1 MKKTSLRLLV
11 LLFVTLSFANKP
23 FAQDAL
29 IIKNDLDLDLIDSS
43 GVTVKLYRN
52 STLRIDSIYNYVR
65 IAKVTDNQDN
75 NKNVGIFEGAE
86 LECKDDSVEDL
97 SKLNFKDNTGRW
109 RSDVKGVGSN
119 LERFKK
125 YRVVLNEGIALVS
138 EEQCDVNEDIKEYP
152 NLNDNFSYS
161 SDDRILHVN
170 AKREYK
176 IVVNDIIKVCGINQD
191 EKIHNVDPDDNI
203 RIILSNDNEFFL
215 DQVICVSDLNNYR
228 ESGSNSAINSYML
241 YGVAGCLIAIIVIL
255 TWYYLTKK
263 KNVNK
268 TNEMIFVNNE
278 RPKAIDVNIHGEVN
292 LPGMMRNVS
301 DVRKQVENVLTKLD
315 SIDEELEKYNKQ
327 NKANDLLKTKDSE
340 IDNLKVDIE
349 KLNKKYSLLD
359 ETSQKTIKE
368 LNNEI
373 SRLKQDLEQALYV
386 DGAISLNG
394 TSDFVAK
401 TSELMT
407 IGRKAE
413 QKIADFVSQLNDID
427 ANKFAY
433 FIKQYATSMDA
444 EKRDR
449 WNTILSTL
457 SIKGYINDADAIKY
471 LQAKGCESNEA
482 KIDWLKKFIYQ
493 EFLQNYLSSL
503 TVMLESIRF
512 AKKYG
517 LSTNN
522 DVSNEI
528 KQLMSAS
535 KNVGI
540 KIHYVELG
548 KDVDDFSNLEI
559 SSKLPKGVET
569 TCDKNIPVLVIRYG
583 MSSDK
588 SETKSKTEIVILD

>member
-109 RSDVKGVGSN
+109 RSDVKGAGSN

-241 YGVAGCLIAIIVIL
+241 YGVAGCLIAIIVI
-255 TWYYLTKK
+255 Y
-263 KNVNK
+263 
-268 TNEMIFVNNE
+268 
-278 RPKAIDVNIHGEVN
+278 
-292 LPGMMRNVS
+292 
-301 DVRKQVENVLTKLD
+301 
-315 SIDEELEKYNKQ
+315 
-327 NKANDLLKTKDSE
+327 
-340 IDNLKVDIE
+340 
-349 KLNKKYSLLD
+349 
-359 ETSQKTIKE
+359 
-368 LNNEI
+368 
-373 SRLKQDLEQALYV
+373 
-386 DGAISLNG
+386 
-394 TSDFVAK
+394 
-401 TSELMT
+401 
-407 IGRKAE
+407 
-413 QKIADFVSQLNDID
+413 
-427 ANKFAY
+427 
-433 FIKQYATSMDA
+433 
-444 EKRDR
+444 
-449 WNTILSTL
+449 
-457 SIKGYINDADAIKY
+457 
-471 LQAKGCESNEA
+471 
-482 KIDWLKKFIYQ
+482 
-493 EFLQNYLSSL
+493 
-503 TVMLESIRF
+503 
-512 AKKYG
+512 
-517 LSTNN
+517 
-522 DVSNEI
+522 
-528 KQLMSAS
+528 
-535 KNVGI
+535 
-540 KIHYVELG
+540 
-548 KDVDDFSNLEI
+548 
-559 SSKLPKGVET
+559 
-569 TCDKNIPVLVIRYG
+569 
-583 MSSDK
+583 
-588 SETKSKTEIVILD
+588 

>member
-29 IIKNDLDLDLIDSS
+29 IIKNDLDLDLIDPS

-215 DQVICVSDLNNYR
+215 DQVISVSDLNIYR

-255 TWYYLTKK
+255 TWYYFTKK
-263 KNVNK
+263 KNVNE
-268 TNEMIFVNNE
+268 TNEMIFVNNK
-278 RPKAIDVNIHGEVN
+278 RPKTIDVNIQGEVN

-301 DVRKQVENVLTKLD
+301 DVRKQVEIVLTKLN

-327 NKANDLLKTKDSE
+327 NKANDLLNEKDIKIRQLEGRISDLEIKYNSLDKESE
-340 IDNLKVDIE
+340 
-349 KLNKKYSLLD
+349 
-359 ETSQKTIKE
+359 KTIKD
-368 LNNEI
+368 LNEKI
-373 SRLKQDLEQALYV
+373 KGLEQELDIDDAIALK
-386 DGAISLNG
+386 G

-401 TSELMT
+401 TSALMT